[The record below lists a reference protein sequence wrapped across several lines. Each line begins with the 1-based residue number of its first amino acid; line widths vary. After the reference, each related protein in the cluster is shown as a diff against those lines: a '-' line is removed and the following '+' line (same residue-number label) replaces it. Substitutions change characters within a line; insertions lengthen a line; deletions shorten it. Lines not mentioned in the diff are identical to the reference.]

1 MGIRGLSSYFNNR
14 ESFFKPYRY
23 IACPLIEF
31 DFTYYKGINITGFQQ
46 SLRLTKLIA
55 LVLNA
60 LLQFAI
66 CNSVFP
72 FSFNKTTMILF

>member
-31 DFTYYKGINITGFQQ
+31 DCTYKGIKITGFQQ

-72 FSFNKTTMILF
+72 FSFNTITMILL